1 MGPSRE
7 GDVLLMEQ
15 KQPVRVGRRL
25 AAIVAVDVAGYS
37 RLMGLDEVGTA
48 RTLREHRAVTDALV
62 AKHGGRLVK
71 TTGDGALL
79 EFPSVVDA
87 VECAVAV
94 QAVMDQRNEG
104 VPVDRR
110 MLFRIGINLGDIL
123 IEGDDI
129 LGNGVNVAA
138 RLEGIAEPG
147 GICISA
153 SAYDQVRGK
162 VAVEF
167 ADLGEQSLKNID
179 RPVRV
184 YAAKSMGHPG
194 TVASGVVSASHPDAK
209 KPLPLPDKPSIAV
222 LPFQNMSGDPEQ
234 EYFADGMV
242 EEIITALSRNKHLF
256 VIARNSSFTFKGR
269 AVDIKQVAR
278 DLGVRYVLE
287 GSVRKSG
294 NRIRITG
301 QLIDA
306 ASGAHLWADRYDGAL
321 EDVFELQDRVAASVV
336 GAIAPSVHQAEME
349 RAKRKPTSSLDA
361 YDYFLCAR
369 AAHLQCTKEA
379 TDQAVGLYEQAI
391 ALDPQ
396 FAPAHGGL
404 AAVLNQRISW
414 AWSADPEADKS
425 QAIAYA
431 KSALRLGRQDAW
443 VLAQSGLV
451 LFAQSREVE
460 LADSLL
466 DEAIR
471 LDPNRN
477 SGWLWGGWAKSILG
491 DHQTAIHYFQRA
503 LRLSPLD
510 PSIFFAHDGL
520 AFAHFFL
527 GNYQEGLKCAAD
539 ALRHHPT
546 YVQGLRITMAC
557 HAMLG
562 NIEAAQKLW
571 QQVALLTPSASVSLA
586 RKRSAYRGQEL
597 AKLLEAFRLAGM
609 PE

>member
-1 MGPSRE
+1 MK
-7 GDVLLMEQ
+7 Q
-15 KQPVRVGRRL
+15 KQPARVGRRL
-25 AAIVAVDVAGYS
+25 AAIVAADVAGYS

-48 RTLREHRAVTDALV
+48 RTLRKHRKVTDALV

-71 TTGDGALL
+71 TTGDGVLL

-94 QAVMDQRNEG
+94 QAVMAERNQG
-104 VPVDRR
+104 VPADRR
-110 MLFRIGINLGDIL
+110 MEFRIGINLGDIL

-129 LGNGVNVAA
+129 LGDGVNIAA

-147 GICISA
+147 GICISS

-167 ADLGEQSLKNID
+167 ADLGDQTLKNIA

-184 YAAKSMGHPG
+184 YAAKPRDCLGM
-194 TVASGVVSASHPDAK
+194 VAPSVLPSHAETQ
-209 KPLPLPDKPSIAV
+209 KPLALPDKPSIAV

-242 EEIITALSRNKHLF
+242 EEIITALSRNHQLF

-301 QLIDA
+301 QLIEA
-306 ASGAHLWADRYDGAL
+306 ASGAHLWAERFDGAL
-321 EDVFELQDRVAASVV
+321 EDVFELQDQVAASVV
-336 GAIAPSVHQAEME
+336 GAIAPSVTQAEIE
-349 RAKRKPTSSLDA
+349 RAQRKPTSSLDA
-361 YDYFLCAR
+361 YDYFLRAE
-369 AAHLQCTKEA
+369 AAHWQYTKDSNE
-379 TDQAVGLYEQAI
+379 QAVGLYEQAI

-396 FAPAHGGL
+396 FAPAYAGL
-404 AAVLNQRISW
+404 AAALTSRK
-414 AWSADPEADKS
+414 AWGWSTDPAAEAS
-425 QAIAYA
+425 RAIAYA
-431 KSALRLGRQDAW
+431 KSALRLGRQDAR
-443 VLAQSGLV
+443 VITRSALV
-451 LFAQSREVE
+451 LGRIGDELE

-471 LDPNRN
+471 LDPN
-477 SGWLWGGWAKSILG
+477 GAYAWVWGGWVKTYRG
-491 DHQTAIHYFQRA
+491 DHQTAIDYHHRA

-510 PSIFFAHDGL
+510 PRIFYAHEGL
-520 AFAHFFL
+520 AYAYFFL
-527 GNYQEGLKCAAD
+527 GNYEEGLKCAAD
-539 ALRHHPT
+539 VLRYQPSYVSALRVT
-546 YVQGLRITMAC
+546 VAC
-557 HAMLG
+557 NALSG

-571 QQVALLTPSASVSLA
+571 RRLGVLAPTDRVSET
-586 RKRSAYRGQEL
+586 RKRAPFRRDQDL
-597 AKLLEAFRLAGM
+597 AKLQEAYRLAGM